1 MPAPLLE
8 RFQRLALFHNA
19 LALAFADGKRGV
31 ETADLLTEMGCE
43 RGTLYRLADDLRG
56 FGAPL
61 EYLDAE
67 HLWTYRQIWNLP
79 FPIVETMQGSV
90 GVRMALD
97 FLLDPALERGLRG
110 RLAVDPQLRKSSS
123 ATLPRMTGILPSPLL
138 LGKLA
143 RALKERRRV
152 RFSYHKPNEASPRIR
167 EVEPLE
173 LFEWDGMP
181 YLQARDP
188 KSPVAFKR
196 YALSRMAN
204 LDVLDDT
211 FRPPPRKHI
220 PSCLGAFLKEPFTA
234 RIHADPAHAPYVRE
248 RRWHPEQRLTE
259 RRDGGV
265 EFTLPFGDTGE
276 AARWILGHGPGF
288 VPIGPPA
295 LVQDWKSMVRS
306 LAAKT

>member
-8 RFQRLALFHNA
+8 RFQRLATFHNA
-19 LALAFADGKRGV
+19 LALAHADGKRGV
-31 ETADLLTEMGCE
+31 ETADLLAEMDCE
-43 RGTLYRLADDLRG
+43 RGVLYRLAEDLRG

-67 HLWTYRQIWNLP
+67 HLWTYRQTWNLP
-79 FPIVETMQGSV
+79 FPIVETLQGSV
-90 GVRMALD
+90 GIRMALD
-97 FLLDPALERGLRG
+97 FLLDPVLEKGLRG
-110 RLAVDPQLRKSSS
+110 RLAVDRQLRKSSS
-123 ATLPRMTGILPSPLL
+123 ATLPRMTGILSSPLL

-143 RALKERRRV
+143 RALKERRLV
-152 RFSYHKPNEASPRIR
+152 RFVYRKPNETSPRTR

-204 LDVLDDT
+204 LEVLDAP
-211 FRPPPRKHI
+211 FRPPPRKSI

-234 RIHADPAHAPYVRE
+234 RVHADPAHAPYVRE
-248 RRWHPEQRLTE
+248 RRWHPRQVVRE
-259 RRDGGV
+259 RKDGAV
-265 EFTLPFGDTGE
+265 EFELPFGDTGE
-276 AARWILGHGPGF
+276 AARWILGRGPGF
-288 VPIGPPA
+288 APVGPPA
-295 LVQDWKSMVRS
+295 LVQAWKAMVRM
-306 LAAKT
+306 LVAKV

>member
-19 LALAFADGKRGV
+19 LALAHTDGKRGV
-31 ETADLLTEMGCE
+31 ETADLLAEMGCE
-43 RGTLYRLADDLRG
+43 RGVLYRLADDLRG

-61 EYLDAE
+61 AYVDAE
-67 HLWTYRQIWNLP
+67 HLWRYERTWNLP
-79 FPIVETMQGSV
+79 FSVTETLQGSM
-90 GVRMALD
+90 GIRMALD
-97 FLLDPALERGLRG
+97 FLLDPALEKGLRG

-123 ATLPRMTGILPSPLL
+123 ATLPRLTGIVSSPHLL
-138 LGKLA
+138 ARLA

-152 RFSYHKPNEASPRIR
+152 RFSYRKPNETTGGIR

-181 YLQARDP
+181 YLQAHDP

-204 LDVLDDT
+204 IEVLDAT
-211 FRPPPRKHI
+211 FRPPPRKQI
-220 PSCLGAFLKEPFTA
+220 PSCLGAFLKTPFAA

-248 RRWHPEQRLTE
+248 RRWHPAQRNFE
-259 RRDGGV
+259 RKDGGV

-276 AARWILGHGPGF
+276 AARWILGRGPGF
-288 VPIGPPA
+288 APVGPVS
-295 LVQDWKSMVRS
+295 LVQDWKAMVRT
-306 LAAKT
+306 LADKI